1 MRTRLSA
8 VVVGIGIVLAVSAQ
22 LLSAH
27 HAFSSEFDAKKPVK
41 FEGTVSKM
49 MWVNPHAWIYV
60 DVTKAD
66 GTKEEWMVEA
76 GTPNTLL
83 RRGFT
88 KASLMPGT
96 KIRVDGY
103 QSKDGSLRANGRDLT
118 LPDGRT
124 LFLGTGEPG
133 APPDAPAKP

>member
-8 VVVGIGIVLAVSAQ
+8 VVVGIGIILAVSARPT
-22 LLSAH
+22 LAH

-41 FEGTVSKM
+41 FEGTVTKM
-49 MWVNPHAWIYV
+49 MWVNPHAWIYL
-60 DVTKAD
+60 DVKKAD
-66 GTKEEWMVEA
+66 GTTEEWMVEA

-88 KASLMPGT
+88 KASLQPGT
-96 KIRVDGY
+96 RILVDGY

-124 LFLGTGEPG
+124 LFLGAEGTG
-133 APPDAPAKP
+133 APGEAPAKK